1 MFPWFPLVSLV
12 FPWLPLVFPWFFLG
26 FPCFSLVFP
35 WFFLGSPWFP
45 LVPLVFPCFS
55 LVSLGF
61 PWFFLG
67 SPCFSLVPLVWRCTL
82 PQNKPTPPTPSI
94 KPETF
99 LPIVPRGTP
108 VQSRISRS
116 LLLIALYICFMQ
128 CIDNKANK
136 RTMIKGRASPVA
148 ITYRPNS
155 NAIYPQNKV
164 STKYITNPIK
174 YTISNHDFKIT
185 PK

>member
-1 MFPWFPLVSLV
+1 MIEDTPIDWKVFLLLIEGVFFVSLVSL
-12 FPWLPLVFPWFFLG
+12 G
-26 FPCFSLVFP
+26 
-35 WFFLGSPWFP
+35 
-45 LVPLVFPCFS
+45 FS

-61 PWFFLG
+61 
-67 SPCFSLVPLVWRCTL
+67 SLVSLVWRCTL

-155 NAIYPQNKV
+155 NAM
-164 STKYITNPIK
+164 
-174 YTISNHDFKIT
+174 
-185 PK
+185 